1 VRKRKSHS
9 INQNSI
15 SQGETIMKQTLFNL
29 STKAGQM
36 NAQQLRLILAVG
48 SLVLFV
54 LGAGAPAGRGDF

>member
-1 VRKRKSHS
+1 
-9 INQNSI
+9 
-15 SQGETIMKQTLFNL
+15 MKQTLFNL